1 MNFGLS
7 WSVGGTTKTM
17 NIQAFTMAEMAQV
30 VAEILADPD
39 IIVITVLKAA

>member
-7 WSVGGTTKTM
+7 WTAGGITKTM
-17 NIQAFTMAEMAQV
+17 KLEVFTIGEMAQV

-39 IIVITVLKAA
+39 ITVVTVLKAA